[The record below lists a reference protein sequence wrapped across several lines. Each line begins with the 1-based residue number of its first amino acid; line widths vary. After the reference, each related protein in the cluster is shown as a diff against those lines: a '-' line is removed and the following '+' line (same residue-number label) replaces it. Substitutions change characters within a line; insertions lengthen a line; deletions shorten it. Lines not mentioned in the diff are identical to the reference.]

1 MTHVDARNHSHAA
14 TPGTGGSHP
23 VVATPVASAAAR
35 ALAIAVPCWCVGAA
49 LAAPPRF
56 LAVPVPGRQHLC
68 TPSNPQSI
76 APIHGTA
83 LADDGRVA
91 GVADCGSTVGGSRPF
106 VTYPDGTVLDIAHGD
121 FDFATPAGFLSDGRV
136 LLVGDEC
143 PPLNGACTTSIA
155 TAAPYWSQPV
165 VLGTS
170 SVAAPS
176 VVETQDTGWAVGW
189 GPIVASDA
197 WRVRAAGTP
206 GELLEQLTVP
216 KGSGLMP
223 TGISRTGVVSGHAW
237 VGGTMRAVRWNAAG
251 VATVLSPLVEG
262 ESASAEAIGDD
273 GSAVGASGGR
283 AVWWMANSSSAT
295 PLMPAGLA
303 SVALRMAGNP
313 AAANPLGFAIFGT
326 YANGMRVFRA
336 NGPLAW
342 SDLGPIDASAQ
353 FSDFAILAA
362 PRPDF
367 MIATARTPLYQRV
380 PFVWQLGDA
389 LRRLESVI
397 VNPIAT
403 VPGAPLEVVDAN
415 AMGMV
420 LVNAGPSLA
429 PYWLLRLGPGDTDGD
444 GLVNAADLASLLD
457 AWGAVPSGR
466 RAAEDFDGDQVV
478 GPSDL
483 AALLAAW
490 S

>member
-1 MTHVDARNHSHAA
+1 MTRSEVPHEPSPAPRLTARVAEARTATTRAA
-14 TPGTGGSHP
+14 
-23 VVATPVASAAAR
+23 VL
-35 ALAIAVPCWCVGAA
+35 LAIGVWSSCVGSA
-49 LAAPPRF
+49 LAAPIAAPPRY

-68 TPSNPQSI
+68 TPSNPQSV

-106 VTYPDGTVLDIAHGD
+106 VTYPDGTVLDIPHGD

-136 LLVGDEC
+136 LLAGDEC

-176 VVETQDTGWAVGW
+176 VIETQDTGWAVGW

-197 WRVRAAGTP
+197 WRLRADGT
-206 GELLEQLTVP
+206 LEALAVP

-223 TGISRTGVVSGHAW
+223 TGISRSGVVSGNAW
-237 VGGTMRAVRWNAAG
+237 IGGTVRAVRWNAAG
-251 VATVLSPLVEG
+251 VATVLASLVEG
-262 ESASAEAIGDD
+262 EPASAEAIGDD
-273 GSAVGASGGR
+273 GSAVGTSGGR

-295 PLMPAGLA
+295 PLMPAGSA

-313 AAANPLGFAIFGT
+313 AAANPLGFAIFGSHV
-326 YANGMRVFRA
+326 NGTRVFRA

-415 AMGMV
+415 AMGTV

-429 PYWLLRLGPGDTDGD
+429 PYWLLRLASGDTDGD
-444 GLVNAADLASLLD
+444 GLVNAADLAALLD
-457 AWGAVPSGR
+457 AWGAVPAGR

-483 AALLAAW
+483 ATLLAAW